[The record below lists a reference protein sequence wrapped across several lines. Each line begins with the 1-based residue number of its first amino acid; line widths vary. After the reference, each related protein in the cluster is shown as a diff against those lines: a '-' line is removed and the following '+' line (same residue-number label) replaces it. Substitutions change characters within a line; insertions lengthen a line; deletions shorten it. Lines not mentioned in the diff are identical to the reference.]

1 MSWTNRALLR
11 IATSTKK
18 EVARRYVPAPS
29 ATIATNN
36 SPTTA
41 TMNALLHANLGLLG
55 QKLELLSVLRKELG
69 SEEEAKLG
77 YAQICTIV
85 GASIGQHFRH
95 SMDHTELAV
104 ATATAAIA
112 TTTTLTTNRN
122 NIAKIHYDRRARGG
136 DDETNM
142 EAAEKRIR
150 RVKRMIEELPTITSA
165 LASTSS
171 LSSSITS
178 TPRKNNEA
186 GTAIGSSCSSSSS
199 NNNNNNNKDT
209 VLACFVLSSSDD
221 DDPSSSA
228 AVDNNKEFLLSSTIE
243 RELGFVAHHTLHH
256 LAMVKV
262 IATHT
267 LKLIPVDTLPKDFGK
282 APSTINYSS
291 TIKM

>member
-1 MSWTNRALLR
+1 MMQPKS
-11 IATSTKK
+11 
-18 EVARRYVPAPS
+18 V
-29 ATIATNN
+29 
-36 SPTTA
+36 
-41 TMNALLHANLGLLG
+41 LHANLGLLG

-165 LASTSS
+165 SALASTSS

-178 TPRKNNEA
+178 TPRKNNEG
-186 GTAIGSSCSSSSS
+186 GTAIGSSCS
-199 NNNNNNNKDT
+199 
-209 VLACFVLSSSDD
+209 LS
-221 DDPSSSA
+221 
-228 AVDNNKEFLLSSTIE
+228 
-243 RELGFVAHHTLHH
+243 
-256 LAMVKV
+256 
-262 IATHT
+262 
-267 LKLIPVDTLPKDFGK
+267 LIH
-282 APSTINYSS
+282 I
-291 TIKM
+291 